1 MPTMLAPTEGTLVVH
16 PTADRPFVPEGT
28 ESSCIKVR
36 SKLEFVA
43 RTETPLLRGRL
54 DSGSELSD
62 EHSELWK
69 SQMTSTWLAEAADG
83 TQ

>member
-1 MPTMLAPTEGTLVVH
+1 MLRILAPMEGTLVVH
-16 PTADRPFVPEGT
+16 PTADRPFVPEGI

-36 SKLEFVA
+36 SKLKFVA

-54 DSGSELSD
+54 DNGGELS
-62 EHSELWK
+62 EKHSELWK
-69 SQMTSTWLAEAADG
+69 SQMTSAWLADAVDE